1 MKKLLKTIFV
11 AILILVVAGCNVIG
25 KSGGHFTNQVA
36 SIDEPQTD
44 DERTLVGEYKDFL
57 LLVDSLAEV
66 WESNDTLSIRR
77 LYYNQREQWK
87 RTEKAMKFQNVRH
100 SLVENIG
107 INMDNVRKEINQK
120 LSPEFRSELYD
131 FYEFFDLK
139 KNYFTNLY
147 GFGKCKRKLTLDEN
161 FVSFNVGNE

>member
-1 MKKLLKTIFV
+1 M
-11 AILILVVAGCNVIG
+11 
-25 KSGGHFTNQVA
+25 
-36 SIDEPQTD
+36 
-44 DERTLVGEYKDFL
+44 
-57 LLVDSLAEV
+57 
-66 WESNDTLSIRR
+66 
-77 LYYNQREQWK
+77 
-87 RTEKAMKFQNVRH
+87 
-100 SLVENIG
+100 VENIG